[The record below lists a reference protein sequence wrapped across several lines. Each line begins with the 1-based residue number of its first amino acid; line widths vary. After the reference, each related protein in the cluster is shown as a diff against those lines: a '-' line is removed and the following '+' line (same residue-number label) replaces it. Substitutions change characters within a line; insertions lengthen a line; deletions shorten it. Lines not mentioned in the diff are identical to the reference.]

1 MAQRRELAFE
11 NLDAALDD
19 VRELAAGEVQVTGGH
34 TFAEIVRH
42 RALTNNMVTG
52 KIKPPTLPWYMRLAM
67 PFIRS
72 SILNGDVKPGF
83 KLPAKMESYFW
94 STESVEIEE
103 AIEQLSA
110 SIENYKNNGPL
121 EIHPVFGRATREQ
134 VDQLTLKHAAMHLS
148 FVRRV

>member
-1 MAQRRELAFE
+1 
-11 NLDAALDD
+11 
-19 VRELAAGEVQVTGGH
+19 
-34 TFAEIVRH
+34 
-42 RALTNNMVTG
+42 
-52 KIKPPTLPWYMRLAM
+52 
-67 PFIRS
+67 
-72 SILNGDVKPGF
+72 
-83 KLPAKMESYFW
+83 MESYFW